1 MLSTSRILLLCV
13 LSTIASFG
21 ELAAQNTINGRV
33 VDENNAP
40 VPNIEVLLHR
50 VTKTGGG
57 SVDTDTSDATGAFT
71 LVAPPESDSTA
82 LFFVAVDENGEL
94 FMGEM
99 QRLPFPANMEY
110 IVEAGDDPVQLTRPQ
125 IQPEEKRAGLFVIIG
140 GTILVAGVILFA
152 MRRRPPLKR
161 RLLVALANLDDNDSS
176 PAVQRRRK
184 ELYARLKRGA

>member
-1 MLSTSRILLLCV
+1 MLSTTRIFLLCV
-13 LSTIASFG
+13 LSTIASFS
-21 ELAAQNTINGRV
+21 EVVAQNTINGRV

-50 VTKTGGG
+50 VTKAGGG

-71 LVAPPESDSTA
+71 LVAPPETDSTA
-82 LFFVAVDENGEL
+82 LFFVAVSENGEL

-99 QRLPFPANMEY
+99 QRLPFPTGMEY
-110 IVEAGDDPVQLTRPQ
+110 IVEAGDDPIQLTRPE
-125 IQPEEKRAGLFVIIG
+125 IQPAERRAGLFVIIG
-140 GTILVAGVILFA
+140 CIILVTGVIVFA
-152 MRRRPPLKR
+152 MRRRPPLER
-161 RLLVALANLDDNDSS
+161 RLLVALANLDDHDPS